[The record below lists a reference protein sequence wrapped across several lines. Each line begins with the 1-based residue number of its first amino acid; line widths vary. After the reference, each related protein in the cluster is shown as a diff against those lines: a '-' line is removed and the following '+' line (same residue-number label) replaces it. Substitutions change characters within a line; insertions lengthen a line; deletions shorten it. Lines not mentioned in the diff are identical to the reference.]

1 VCVLTAMEPCNSFD
15 IQRNREKKEL
25 ELVKQRSV
33 LRIETTTIVGG
44 PLHQAAERTGRG
56 RVPA

>member
-1 VCVLTAMEPCNSFD
+1 MEPCNSFD